1 MKLKRYVLLDNNLIY
16 DREKLDTTNA
26 YGHLMS
32 NIFKAIEN
40 EKENVCRQLVATSD
54 DVFDLIRKDDLI
66 ARHFEDDGLIL
77 NVVVKMA
84 DDSLGIVTER
94 RYFHNIKDIKNS
106 IQAIYKPIVN
116 NYICMWKRRKDD

>member
-40 EKENVCRQLVATSD
+40 EEENVCRQLVATSD

-66 ARHFEDDGLIL
+66 ARHFEIL

-84 DDSLGIVTER
+84 DDSLGIITER

-106 IQAIYKPIVN
+106 IQAIYKPIDN
-116 NYICMWKRRKDD
+116 DYICMWKRRKDD